1 MKKISITFIAFLC
14 LIVPIIFAQE
24 LDDAFL
30 DSLPEGVKEDV
41 LDKVNIKKDQIDS
54 PVYRSASSKVDKDKL
69 EQEELERN
77 IEEILRRVEKELK
90 KDDKPKIFGE
100 EFFDTIQTSFMPINE
115 PNLDSSYVLDFG
127 DVLEIQLIGQNDSI
141 SSYTVSR
148 DGSINLP
155 DIGKVSLSGLS
166 LDDASSLIKAK
177 VSNAFIG
184 TEAYISLKNVRD
196 ISILIAGNAFN
207 PGIYTLNGNS
217 NILHALSMAGGLSD
231 IGSYRKIDHIRNGNI
246 VQSLDLYD
254 VLING
259 NYKQSS
265 GLRSGDSIVVN
276 SVGATVSVESGFTRR
291 AIFELKNNET
301 FQDIFQY
308 AAGFSKNSDLDNII
322 VKRIDKG
329 KSDVIN
335 LTLEELRKFKFK
347 DSDAIFI
354 REYKINTINM
364 IGAVINPGTYKFAEG
379 TTLSEAIITAGG
391 YSDSAYPFGGY
402 LENKDALRINNESKE
417 RLYDSFIDNLVSNA
431 SVGGGESSNIGL
443 LLDQIKNAKS
453 TGRLIAEFDLDL
465 IANDSSLDT
474 LISDGDIIIIP
485 NITQQVFIQ
494 GKVSNPGAIRYSP
507 GKDLN
512 YYIKKAG
519 GTLDSSDLD
528 NIFVVYPNGETINLS
543 NNARLTSIFSDNE
556 NLLLY
561 PGSIIYIPQ
570 STDFTT
576 SLQAAS
582 IWAPIISSVALSL
595 TSLSVLNNN

>member
-1 MKKISITFIAFLC
+1 M
-14 LIVPIIFAQE
+14 E
-24 LDDAFL
+24 LSYL
-30 DSLPEGVKEDV
+30 
-41 LDKVNIKKDQIDS
+41 DQI
-54 PVYRSASSKVDKDKL
+54 
-69 EQEELERN
+69 
-77 IEEILRRVEKELK
+77 
-90 KDDKPKIFGE
+90 
-100 EFFDTIQTSFMPINE
+100 FFDTIQTSFMPINE